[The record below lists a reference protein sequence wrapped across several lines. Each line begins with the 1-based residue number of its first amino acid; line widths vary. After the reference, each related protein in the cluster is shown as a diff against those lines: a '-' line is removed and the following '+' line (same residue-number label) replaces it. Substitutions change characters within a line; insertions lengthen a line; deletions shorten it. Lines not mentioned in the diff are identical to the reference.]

1 MYCRTFDCSH
11 RAGAVVGRC
20 CPGIGGNAAIG
31 SIQICQSGA
40 GSDFCRLCWNFGI
53 SQLENTQGTSLK
65 RLSCPPPQA
74 ILIVKPASRFFYGSA
89 LTVHGQ
95 PVPLKRAISSERFQA
110 SDFKRAISSER
121 FQASDFKRA
130 ISRVKLF
137 HRRHQ
142 SETIKRFGFCRWSQT
157 VSHQEL
163 ADLGAKAGQ
172 FGMVQ

>member
-110 SDFKRAISSER
+110 SDFK
-121 FQASDFKRA
+121 
-130 ISRVKLF
+130 
-137 HRRHQ
+137 
-142 SETIKRFGFCRWSQT
+142 SETLPSPSSIRNDQT
-157 VSHQEL
+157 FWLLPLESNRIPSGV
-163 ADLGAKAGQ
+163 G
-172 FGMVQ
+172 